1 MLLPIVSVGVAALAS
16 VAGYHTM
23 GPTSQLYGRNFTGL
37 PRGTK
42 KLALTY
48 DDGPNDPHTGHLL
61 DILAKHD
68 VRATFFLIGRYVQ
81 QRPDLVRR
89 HVEFGNPL
97 GNHTWDHP
105 NLIFSTPT
113 SLREQLAKTSLAIAD
128 AAGER
133 PKLFRP
139 PFGGRRPGVL
149 QTARA
154 MGMTPIMW
162 NVTCYD
168 WSAKS
173 NETIEQNAHRQIH
186 GGNVILLHDG
196 SHRAFGVDRGWT
208 VKATDHLIERY
219 KGEGYEF
226 VTVPEMLSGLPKD
239 QP

>member
-1 MLLPIVSVGVAALAS
+1 
-16 VAGYHTM
+16 M

-48 DDGPNDPHTGHLL
+48 DDGPNDPHTESLL
-61 DILAKHD
+61 DVLDKHD
-68 VRATFFLIGRYVQ
+68 VKATFFLIGRYVR

-89 HVEFGNPL
+89 HVVLGHAI

-105 NLIFSTPT
+105 NLIFSTPS
-113 SLREQLAKTSLAIAD
+113 SLRSQLERTSREIFD
-128 AAGER
+128 ACGVK
-133 PKLFRP
+133 PTLFRP

-162 NVTCYD
+162 DVTCYD
-168 WSAKS
+168 WNAKS
-173 NETIEQNAHRQIH
+173 HESIERHAARQIK

-196 SHRAFGVDRGWT
+196 GHLEFGADRSAT
-208 VKATDHLIERY
+208 VKATENLIQRY
-219 KGEGYEF
+219 KSEGYQF
-226 VTVPEMLSGLPKD
+226 VTVPEMLKEVNA
-239 QP
+239 

>member
-1 MLLPIVSVGVAALAS
+1 
-16 VAGYHTM
+16 M

-48 DDGPNDPHTGHLL
+48 DDGPNDPHTEALL
-61 DILAKHD
+61 DVLDQHD
-68 VRATFFLIGRYVQ
+68 VKATFFLIGRYVR

-89 HVEFGNPL
+89 QLVLGHAI

-105 NLIFSTPT
+105 NLIFSTPG
-113 SLREQLAKTSLAIAD
+113 SLRAQLERTSQEIFD
-128 AAGER
+128 ACGQK
-133 PKLFRP
+133 PTLFRP

-149 QTARA
+149 QTANA
-154 MGMTPIMW
+154 LGMTPIMW

-173 NETIEQNAHRQIH
+173 SESIERHAVRQIR

-196 SHRAFGVDRGWT
+196 GHLGFGADRRHT
-208 VKATDHLIERY
+208 VKATDNLIRRY
-219 KGEGYEF
+219 KDQGYEF
-226 VTVPEMLSGLPKD
+226 VTIPEMLTQQEPNREMAAS
-239 QP
+239 